1 MAEEKTTTPAATTTA
16 KPAVAK
22 PASSRPASS
31 RPPHRSSSR
40 PPYRS
45 SHGAPRRKMRWAVA
59 HIKSTYNNTLVTV
72 TDITGTETIARV
84 TGGMMVKADRLESSP
99 GAAMG
104 IAKRIAEICRE
115 RGIAALYIRVKAKGG
130 HSGPK
135 NTGPGAQACIRA
147 LSRSGIR
154 IGKIED
160 VTPEPHNG
168 CCAKG
173 GKRGRRV

>member
-1 MAEEKTTTPAATTTA
+1 MSEEQSTTQSATKAPAKTEAPRRSAD
-16 KPAVAK
+16 
-22 PASSRPASS
+22 SRPN
-31 RPPHRSSSR
+31 HRSRDFQNRR
-40 PPYRS
+40 P
-45 SHGAPRRKMRWAVA
+45 HRKMRWGVA

-84 TGGMMVKADRLESSP
+84 TGGMMVKSDRLESSP

-115 RGIAALYIRVKAKGG
+115 KGISALYIKVKAKGG

-154 IGKIED
+154 VGKIED

-168 CCAKG
+168 CRAKG